1 MAKLCIIPARGGSK
15 RILKKNIK
23 YFLGKPILLYA
34 IEKALQSGLFDEVM
48 VSTDD
53 SEIAILAQENGANVP
68 FMRGD
73 INSNDFAT
81 TFDVIEEVLYNYKQE
96 GKEFEYVCC
105 IYPCAALLQIEKL
118 NESFWKLANQN
129 YDSVFPVVEFSV
141 PIQRALK
148 ISNNK
153 VCFFQPEFIKYRS
166 QDLEKTYYDAGQFY
180 FLKTLPLL
188 NKKRI
193 VTDNTGYVIL
203 SSMEAQD
210 IDNELDWIEAE
221 FKYKF
226 IFEKI

>member
-23 YFLGKPILLYA
+23 DFLGKPIIFYS

-53 SEIAILAQENGANVP
+53 LEIAILAKENGANVP

-81 TFDVIEEVLYNYKQE
+81 TFDVIEEVLYKYKQE

-105 IYPCAALLQIEKL
+105 IYPCAPLLQIEKL
-118 NESFWKLANQN
+118 KESFWKLVNQN
-129 YDSVFPVVEFSV
+129 YDSVFPVVQFSV
-141 PIQRALK
+141 PIQRAFK
-148 ISNNK
+148 IFNNK
-153 VCFFQPEFIKYRS
+153 VRFFQPKFVKCRS
-166 QDLEKTYYDAGQFY
+166 QDLEKTYFDAGQFY
-180 FLKTLPLL
+180 FLKTLPIL
-188 NKKRI
+188 NKKKI

-210 IDNELDWIEAE
+210 IDNESDWSEAE
-221 FKYKF
+221 LKYNF